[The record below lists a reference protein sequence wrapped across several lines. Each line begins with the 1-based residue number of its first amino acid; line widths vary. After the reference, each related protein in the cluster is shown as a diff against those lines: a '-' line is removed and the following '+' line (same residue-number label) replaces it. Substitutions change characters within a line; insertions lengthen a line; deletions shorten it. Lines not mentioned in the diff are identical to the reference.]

1 MSLLPEQMDP
11 MDSVLVMVFV
21 ISVASGMVHPEEI
34 DWPALW
40 RPLSAFLK
48 FWYTWLYRSAQAL
61 CQNAGRINPSFAA
74 VQQKSGDDDGQEWNR
89 DARRDGNHRGQ

>member
-1 MSLLPEQMDP
+1 MDP

-21 ISVASGMVHPEEI
+21 ISVASGMVHPEEV
-34 DWPALW
+34 DWAALW

-74 VQQKSGDDDGQEWNR
+74 VQQKVETTTDK
-89 DARRDGNHRGQ
+89 AGNVTHAATETAAVKEKPSIL